1 MEFNVSSADLLKG
14 LSDVAKAI
22 PAKTTL
28 PILENFLFALDGDKL
43 WITASDQELT
53 LRTAVAVQSAGEN
66 GSIAVPSRQMTELL
80 KTLPD
85 QPISIRTTSDGSFE
99 CVWSNG
105 NSSLPYFPAED
116 FPEIKGAGQDAA
128 RAVFPAAVL
137 SEGIRY
143 TVFATA
149 DEEMRP
155 VMNGIYFDMDS
166 DGTTLVATDA
176 QKLITYH
183 TTECKVAEKAS
194 FVLHKKAANVLRNVI
209 ERKDGDVTASFDS
222 NIVEFS
228 FGDNLMIYR
237 LIVGK
242 FPDYRRVIPQNN
254 SNVLKIDRLQLFNA
268 VRRVSVCA
276 NKASNHV
283 KFELRPGQLEITA
296 QDLGF
301 ALAAYEKISCDYSGD
316 GLTIGFKS
324 SHILDMLG
332 NMESSTIVMKFADER
347 RAVLIV
353 PSEEEEESGKIC
365 GIMMPIM
372 IS

>member
-43 WITASDQELT
+43 QITASDQELT
-53 LRTAVAVQSAGEN
+53 LRTAIAVQNAGEN
-66 GSIAVPSRQMTELL
+66 DSIAVPSRQMMELL

-85 QPISIRTTSDGSFE
+85 QPVTVKTTSESSFE
-99 CVWSNG
+99 CIWGNG
-105 NSSLPYFPAED
+105 NSSLPFFPAAD
-116 FPEIKGAGQDAA
+116 YPEIKGAGEDAMK
-128 RAVFPAAVL
+128 AVFPAQVL
-137 SEGIRY
+137 GEGIGY
-143 TVFATA
+143 TVYATA

-155 VMNGIYFDMDS
+155 VMNGIYFDLDPEGS
-166 DGTTLVATDA
+166 TLVATDA
-176 QKLITYH
+176 QKLIAYSTK
-183 TTECKVAEKAS
+183 EARVDEKSS
-194 FVLHKKAANVLRNVI
+194 FILHKKAANVLRAAI
-209 ERKDGDVTASFDS
+209 DKRDDEVTAAFDS
-222 NIVEFS
+222 NTVEFR
-228 FGDNLMIYR
+228 FGDSLMICR

-254 SNVLKIDRLQLFNA
+254 SNILKIDRLQLLNA

-276 NKASNHV
+276 NRASNHI

-301 ALAAYEKISCDYSGD
+301 ALAAYEKIACEYNGD
-316 GLTIGFKS
+316 ELGIGFKS
-324 SHILDMLG
+324 PHILDMVG
-332 NMESSTIVMKFADER
+332 NMQSDSIVMKFADAR
-347 RAVLIV
+347 RAALIL

-365 GIMMPIM
+365 GILMPIM

>member
-22 PAKTTL
+22 PAITTL

-194 FVLHKKAANVLRNVI
+194 FVLHKKAANVL
-209 ERKDGDVTASFDS
+209 
-222 NIVEFS
+222 
-228 FGDNLMIYR
+228 
-237 LIVGK
+237 
-242 FPDYRRVIPQNN
+242 
-254 SNVLKIDRLQLFNA
+254 KIDRLQLFNA

-301 ALAAYEKISCDYSGD
+301 ALAAYEKISCDYCGD